1 MLSFCFQL
9 QETLV
14 KYEQTEEIFQ
24 KERRGTMDR
33 QQYNSQQLR
42 QVESE
47 LNTANNKIRELREEI
62 QKKQNHIMKLEADKV
77 GQSVSKGPILTEQTN
92 KTELGSAGGNVSD
105 YRHMSDYRHVSDCR
119 SRGREFNLG
128 PIPYFRGD

>member
-1 MLSFCFQL
+1 
-9 QETLV
+9 
-14 KYEQTEEIFQ
+14 
-24 KERRGTMDR
+24 MDR

-77 GQSVSKGPILTEQTN
+77 GQSVSKVVCG
-92 KTELGSAGGNVSD
+92 
-105 YRHMSDYRHVSDCR
+105 HVPW
-119 SRGREFNLG
+119 L
-128 PIPYFRGD
+128 

>member
-1 MLSFCFQL
+1 
-9 QETLV
+9 
-14 KYEQTEEIFQ
+14 
-24 KERRGTMDR
+24 MDR

-47 LNTANNKIRELREEI
+47 LNTANNKIRELREEM

-92 KTELGSAGGNVSD
+92 NNRERSGSVVECLTRDRRAAGSSFTGVTA
-105 YRHMSDYRHVSDCR
+105 MC
-119 SRGREFNLG
+119 
-128 PIPYFRGD
+128 P